1 MMDFNWFTLSA
12 TGVMMVSWAG
22 CLKDEA
28 ELRQRPVDIGGK
40 TVDHEMKKTE
50 IHLVPSNSKQTVAV
64 KMENK
69 PRCFFIL
76 RHSKLVYIVVRGFHL
91 TFYQEARDIFNTKS
105 QVTHNQLL
113 TAIHMYSLAA
123 TQPK

>member
-40 TVDHEMKKTE
+40 TVDHETKKTE
-50 IHLVPSNSKQTVAV
+50 IRLAPSNSKQAVAV
-64 KMENK
+64 KLETK
-69 PRCFFIL
+69 PRY
-76 RHSKLVYIVVRGFHL
+76 SRGS
-91 TFYQEARDIFNTKS
+91 R
-105 QVTHNQLL
+105 
-113 TAIHMYSLAA
+113 
-123 TQPK
+123 